1 MPVFFIPHGGG
12 PCFFMD
18 DPDHTWTGLGTWLRG
33 MLGGLDRRP
42 RAIVVISSHWETRE
56 ATVNA
61 GAAPGLIF
69 DYQGFPPQTYEL
81 RYDAP
86 GSPEL
91 AARIVELLREHG
103 IAAECD
109 TQRGYDHGV
118 FVPFLLVAPE
128 ADIPIVQLSLVAG
141 LDPAQHLAI
150 GMALAPLRSE
160 DVLIV
165 GSGMSYHNLRAFF
178 QSGEAAGA
186 RDFDAWLTAAV
197 TADSETRRARLRDWE
212 HAPGARQAHPR
223 EEHLLPLHVVAGAA
237 GDDTGT
243 HVFGERIMG
252 AEISGYRFG

>member
-1 MPVFFIPHGGG
+1 
-12 PCFFMD
+12 MD

-33 MLGGLDRRP
+33 MLGGLGRRP

-56 ATVNA
+56 VTVNT

-69 DYQGFPPQTYEL
+69 DYQGFPPHTYEL

-91 AARIVELLREHG
+91 ATRIVELLREHG
-103 IAAECD
+103 VAAASD
-109 TQRGYDHGV
+109 TTRGYDHGV
-118 FVPFLLVAPE
+118 FVPLLLVAPE
-128 ADIPIVQLSLVAG
+128 ANIPIVQLSLVAG

-150 GMALAPLRSE
+150 GAALAPLRRE

-178 QSGEAAGA
+178 QPGDAVGA
-186 RDFDAWLTAAV
+186 KEFDAWLSEAV
-197 TADSETRRARLRDWE
+197 RADPETRRARLRDWQD
-212 HAPGARQAHPR
+212 APGARQAHPR

-237 GDDTGT
+237 GDDAGT
-243 HVFGERIMG
+243 RVFGECIMG